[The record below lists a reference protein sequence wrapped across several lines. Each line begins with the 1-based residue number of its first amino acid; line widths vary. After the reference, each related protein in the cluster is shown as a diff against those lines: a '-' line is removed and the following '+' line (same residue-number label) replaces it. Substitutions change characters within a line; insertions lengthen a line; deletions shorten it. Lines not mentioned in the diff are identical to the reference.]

1 MSKFKPIRCL
11 ESSIPEEI
19 SDGAL
24 YITTDTEQLFV
35 DTDSKRLAIKDVIT
49 VEDEASL
56 PLAPVKGKL
65 YVALS
70 EKSLWTFTSEWVQ
83 IGSGSGGGGYV
94 LPVAS
99 KDTLGGVKID
109 DVTIKIDESGV
120 ISGINAYTKVETDVL
135 LDKKQDK
142 LTPNAPLKISSYAK
156 AYGFVGMV
164 SNGAGGYYTDKPH
177 EYYKSTGS
185 TTWEIRFE
193 WNNIGATETTKSH
206 YIDLP
211 FEIGKIY
218 KVPGMKGVNNSF
230 INGVIVGYTPEDNTT
245 FHPSFKVG
253 LSDST
258 IDIVGRT
265 SMTPAIKDK
274 GNWYTFYTR
283 ATGVQSTNYNGETD
297 ERMYWSIKDAIEAM
311 PSPENIDPT
320 VAYFQILDEGTYLQ
334 MNVLGARYDDGEWLY
349 QRKSFGASHS
359 LMLTK
364 VRQMNTVRIYA
375 ALGMNSSGYGSS
387 AENPM
392 LSSQLGIY
400 PTEGNLLTMTSEELL
415 ALPNEFVIGDE
426 SIKTYLDLNIGAG
439 LTVSDNVLIN
449 SNPTPYELPT
459 ASTET
464 LGGVKVDGTSI
475 VIADGVISTNAG
487 TGVDTYTK
495 VEVDNLLSAKQDTI
509 TPSSPLSITKEVRS
523 NLQGFQ
529 YTTDSTRVYTT
540 GDYYWNSHNAPY
552 SFSISNNNLPGST
565 LNAQTFANKIMI
577 PYIFGQVVKL
587 PVSPLPNGGDTPFC
601 FGKVLNDG
609 TFIPIYEPVSNS
621 RYIIMSDT
629 PTTYGGTYNNLIQMP
644 TTDNGKQN
652 PDTYE
657 QLASGVDNLTYV
669 LIQMLLENTDSNLL
683 TNVMNYSPYS
693 TSQGRPGKGQYNFTQ
708 ANYINRLKEINCI
721 IIYPTSYSGRNAD
734 TAIPVNS
741 IGLYANPGNL
751 YNLITSEN
759 YNNIDLGENLFD
771 LSGEQAYNY
780 LDLNIDNNTLKI
792 NESNQL
798 FANIPENLTTQ
809 GNEFNGANQLV
820 QLDASGKLPAIDGS
834 QLTNLPSSDG
844 YTKSE
849 VDTFLADKQ
858 DKLTAVTPITINT
871 YVKSPLNG
879 MTYTGDGQSI
889 YQNVTSEVSYI
900 EKASDSFTLYP
911 SSIQSSSID
920 DFFKSFVDIPFIEG
934 SVYTLGQQK
943 RSDSYTS
950 NAPWVIGKT
959 LPNGSFIPIF
969 WSDSGGGAKLNLS
982 DTIIAEQNKITFTNV
997 ASIGNLNVNAG
1008 QSSDTGISHGW
1019 LQITSPEETTL
1030 KIKVSIPSS
1039 SYAQSTIT
1047 LTITDTAQ
1055 VARLRECNTV
1065 RLVPIGSTNWYA
1077 WATSINSAV
1086 AISKIGRY
1094 QYSGEAPY
1102 NLAQEN
1108 LVENLFKIDVE
1119 TAQTYLELNFDSKT
1133 LKIDDENKLSVVS
1146 EDNYN
1151 KTEIDNLLDTK
1162 LNKAESTNIPVGLE
1176 HSISDGVLSVQTGY
1190 VKSAKGQLE
1199 VTEPLTTADI
1209 SNVQTGADNGVILGD
1224 VTTQRT
1230 LEISEKTGKYL
1241 FFAGTDDNKQNN
1253 MVENNRGSWIFASSS
1268 QGTNSTTW
1276 PYYGFIFN
1284 EEQPVGK
1291 YTVTINIPKGY
1302 ITLFLAKGSIGN
1314 LTNVYKSGNTSAGEK
1329 TFEIEVTEGFN
1340 TIYVQYGNY
1349 YNFQVAYDCKIT
1361 QTVSATEFSTYLCV
1375 KDGTQSIKVLNDVS
1389 QLSTYTDYAKIGKV
1403 TYDATLANP
1412 VGYPTEDLA
1421 NKYLSGKLE
1430 ILSLGDV
1437 ITSSNISQNEY
1448 IKQLEAR
1455 ITALEALIDGG
1466 SSESI

>member
-70 EKSLWTFTSEWVQ
+70 EKSLWTFTTEWVQ

-109 DVTIKIDESGV
+109 DVTIKIDENGV
-120 ISGINAYTKVETDVL
+120 ISGIDAYTKTEADKL
-135 LDKKQDK
+135 LDDKQDK
-142 LTPNAPLKISSYAK
+142 LTPVYPLTIQHKVISNLVGFSYTTDGTGI
-156 AYGFVGMV
+156 YS
-164 SNGAGGYYTDKPH
+164 SNGQYWISYQPPYSFT
-177 EYYKSTGS
+177 SNQTLTG
-185 TTWEIRFE
+185 
-193 WNNIGATETTKSH
+193 
-206 YIDLP
+206 
-211 FEIGKIY
+211 
-218 KVPGMKGVNNSF
+218 
-230 INGVIVGYTPEDNTT
+230 
-245 FHPSFKVG
+245 
-253 LSDST
+253 
-258 IDIVGRT
+258 
-265 SMTPAIKDK
+265 
-274 GNWYTFYTR
+274 
-283 ATGVQSTNYNGETD
+283 TNYNADTF
-297 ERMYWSIKDAIEAM
+297 
-311 PSPENIDPT
+311 P
-320 VAYFQILDEGTYLQ
+320 
-334 MNVLGARYDDGEWLY
+334 
-349 QRKSFGASHS
+349 
-359 LMLTK
+359 
-364 VRQMNTVRIYA
+364 VRI
-375 ALGMNSSGYGSS
+375 
-387 AENPM
+387 
-392 LSSQLGIY
+392 I
-400 PTEGNLLTMTSEELL
+400 
-415 ALPNEFVIGDE
+415 
-426 SIKTYLDLNIGAG
+426 
-439 LTVSDNVLIN
+439 
-449 SNPTPYELPT
+449 
-459 ASTET
+459 
-464 LGGVKVDGTSI
+464 
-475 VIADGVISTNAG
+475 
-487 TGVDTYTK
+487 
-495 VEVDNLLSAKQDTI
+495 
-509 TPSSPLSITKEVRS
+509 
-523 NLQGFQ
+523 
-529 YTTDSTRVYTT
+529 
-540 GDYYWNSHNAPY
+540 
-552 SFSISNNNLPGST
+552 
-565 LNAQTFANKIMI
+565 I
-577 PYIFGQVVKL
+577 PYTFGEVVKL
-587 PVSPLPNGGDTPFC
+587 PISRSTYALSI
-601 FGKVLNDG
+601 FGKLLEDG
-609 TFIPIYEPVSNS
+609 TFIPIYDPIYNS
-621 RYIIMSDT
+621 RYIMMNDT
-629 PTTYGGTYNNLIQMP
+629 ATTYTGSQIYGEPTDTYVQSPTTYENIISTGADIDFTLLQLNENEDGSIQCESNNSYIYGVYYGGGVNKAIWKYT
-644 TTDNGKQN
+644 
-652 PDTYE
+652 
-657 QLASGVDNLTYV
+657 ASQYV
-669 LIQMLLENTDSNLL
+669 
-683 TNVMNYSPYS
+683 
-693 TSQGRPGKGQYNFTQ
+693 
-708 ANYINRLKEINCI
+708 NRLKEINSVMLI
-721 IIYPTSYSGRNAD
+721 PTQSLGRNVD
-734 TAIPVNS
+734 TPIKVDC
-741 IGLYANPGNL
+741 IGLYNNPGSL
-751 YNLITSEN
+751 YSLITSEN
-759 YNNIDLGENLFD
+759 YNNIDLGKNLFD
-771 LSGEQAYNY
+771 LTGETANNY
-780 LDLNIDNNTLKI
+780 LELNIDNNTLKI

-809 GNEFNGANQLV
+809 GNEFNSANQLV
-820 QLDASGKLPAIDGS
+820 QLDTSGKLPAIDGS
-834 QLTNLPSSDG
+834 QLTNLPGNTG

-943 RSDSYTS
+943 RSNNYTE
-950 NAPWVIGKT
+950 NAPWVIGKI

-982 DTIIAEQNKITFTNV
+982 DNIIAEQNKITFTNV
-997 ASIGNLNVNAG
+997 ASIGSLTVNAG

-1019 LQITSPEETTL
+1019 LQITSPEETIL

-1039 SYAQSTIT
+1039 NRAQSTIT

-1108 LVENLFKIDVE
+1108 LGENLFKIDVE

-1133 LKIDDENKLSVVS
+1133 LKIDDENNQLSVNTDS
-1146 EDNYN
+1146 FATQDDLAN
-1151 KTEIDNLLDTK
+1151 KLDITK
-1162 LNKAESTNIPVGLE
+1162 CTDVPVGLE

-1241 FFAGTDDNKQNN
+1241 FFAGTEDNKQND

-1314 LTNVYKSGNTSAGEK
+1314 LTNVYNSGSTSAGEK
-1329 TFEIEVTEGFN
+1329 TFEIEASEGFN
-1340 TIYVQYGNY
+1340 TIYIQYGNY

-1375 KDGTQSIKVLNDVS
+1375 KDGTQSIKLLNDVS

-1403 TYDATLANP
+1403 TYDITLANP
-1412 VGYPTEDLA
+1412 VGYPTVDLA
-1421 NKYLSGKLE
+1421 NKYLSGGLE
-1430 ILSLGDV
+1430 VPSLDNVITNKTLKNYIKQGDNVTITPESDGSLTISSTGGSVGDNV
-1437 ITSSNISQNEY
+1437 ITSDNISQNEY

-1455 ITALEALIDGG
+1455 IAALETALDGG
-1466 SSESI
+1466 NAQTNGTIQYVNQIINIDPSVSNVGTVGKDTVTVQDGGV